1 MIHILIVEDEKPIS
15 NLIRMSLTKA
25 GYSCMCAYD
34 GEQALDMVMNNVF
47 DLILLDVMIPK
58 IDGFSLMQY
67 IRPMKV
73 PVIFLTGRND
83 RNTIMDVMGLKP
95 EGYLL
100 KSMSSDAFVQA
111 IDEFFEKRKVLG

>member
-1 MIHILIVEDEKPIS
+1 MRCYMKK
-15 NLIRMSLTKA
+15 LT
-25 GYSCMCAYD
+25 
-34 GEQALDMVMNNVF
+34 EL
-47 DLILLDVMIPK
+47 
-58 IDGFSLMQY
+58 
-67 IRPMKV
+67 
-73 PVIFLTGRND
+73 LTGRND

>member
-1 MIHILIVEDEKPIS
+1 MERISGLPKVCPHFHLSLQSGCDTVLKRMNRRYTVSDIQTITERIRRFYDRPALTADIIVGFP
-15 NLIRMSLTKA
+15 
-25 GYSCMCAYD
+25 
-34 GEQALDMVMNNVF
+34 GETEQDFM
-47 DLILLDVMIPK
+47 
-58 IDGFSLMQY
+58 G
-67 IRPMKV
+67 V

-111 IDEFFEKRKVLG
+111 IDEFFEKK